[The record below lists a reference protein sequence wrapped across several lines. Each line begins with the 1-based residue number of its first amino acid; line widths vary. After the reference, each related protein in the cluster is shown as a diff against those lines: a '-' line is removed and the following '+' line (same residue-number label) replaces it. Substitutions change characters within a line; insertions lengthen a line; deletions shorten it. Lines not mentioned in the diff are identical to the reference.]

1 MPLRGDNMAEKT
13 LGEQLMDSLTRY
25 TTEKEKEI
33 NKAALS
39 IQKEMLSEVTA
50 ASPVL
55 DHDHNNGVRR
65 RLVVRRSKNAPA
77 KWGSWDERFAPGRLR
92 AGWIKSTMSPK
103 GKQKIYAVRNKA
115 VPNLVHLVNF
125 KHDHFAH
132 GHFTGEINGNKT
144 DPEFVTKVQN
154 EGIEKFG
161 KEIENILSK

>member
-1 MPLRGDNMAEKT
+1 MAEKT

-39 IQKEMLSEVTA
+39 IQKEMLSEVTE

-55 DHDHNNGVRR
+55 DYQHSGGVRR
-65 RLVVRRSKNAPA
+65 KLVVRRMGKTPA
-77 KWGSWDERFAPGRLR
+77 KWGSWDDRFSPGKLR
-92 AGWIKSTMSPK
+92 AGWIKTNLKPK
-103 GKQKIYAVRNKA
+103 KKVKQKIYAVRNKD
-115 VPNLVHLVNF
+115 VPTLVHLVNF

-132 GHFTGEINGNKT
+132 GHYINEINGNRNN
-144 DPEFVTKVQN
+144 PEFVTKVQN

>member
-1 MPLRGDNMAEKT
+1 MSDKP

-33 NKAALS
+33 NTAAVK
-39 IQKEMLSEVTA
+39 IQREMLTQVTA
-50 ASPVL
+50 RSPVQ

-77 KWGSWDERFAPGRLR
+77 KWGSWDERFAPGKLR

-132 GHFTGEINGNKT
+132 GHYINEINGNRNN
-144 DPEFVTKVQN
+144 PEFVTKVQN

>member
-1 MPLRGDNMAEKT
+1 MSNKP

-39 IQKEMLSEVTA
+39 IQKDMLNEVISQ
-50 ASPVL
+50 SPMQNYQ
-55 DHDHNNGVRR
+55 HNGGVRR
-65 RLVVRRSKNAPA
+65 KLVVRRMGKIPA
-77 KWGSWDERFAPGRLR
+77 KWGSWGDRFSPGKLR
-92 AGWIKSTMSPK
+92 AGWIKSTMKPK
-103 GKQKIYAVRNKA
+103 KKDQKIYAVRNKA

-125 KHDHFAH
+125 RHDHFAH
-132 GHFTGEINGNKT
+132 GHYINEINGNRNN
-144 DPEFVTKVQN
+144 PEFVTKVQN

>member
-1 MPLRGDNMAEKT
+1 MADKT

-39 IQKEMLSEVTA
+39 IQKEMLNEVVSR
-50 ASPVL
+50 SPVQ
-55 DHDHNNGVRR
+55 DYDHNGGVRR
-65 RLVVRRSKNAPA
+65 RLIVRRSKNSPA
-77 KWGSWDERFAPGRLR
+77 KWDSWGNKFEPGKLR
-92 AGWIKSTMSPK
+92 AGWVKATMTPK
-103 GKQKIYAVRNKA
+103 KKDQKIYAVRNKA

-132 GHFTGEINGNKT
+132 GHYINEINGNRNN
-144 DPEFVTKVQN
+144 PEFVTKVQN

-161 KEIENILSK
+161 NEIEKILSK